1 MNLRAIRIMATFVAC
16 VTAFAFSAV
25 GVANAKPL
33 RHDLSAAETA
43 AAVLRVDGSPVH
55 ASNRVQIDGATAA
68 FGSGQMVL
76 EDATGVRSR
85 VGGLDVFEGSGID
98 YALRATEDG
107 AQALSVMADS
117 AAPKTSTYRFPG
129 LFLTQEANGV
139 VAVRKGSVTG
149 EPVGVIDPAWAKDA
163 VGAAVP
169 TWYQVSGDRLVQQI
183 APSATT
189 VYPLVA
195 DPRVRW
201 AWYGAS
207 VDFTKTDTV
216 LMAGGAGAVWAVAA
230 RIKAPGVSSAVGA
243 TAGLIASWASTAAG
257 LGKCVSIK
265 YTWAMLV
272 PGASVYGTI
281 PWITKCYA

>member
-1 MNLRAIRIMATFVAC
+1 MARFRVRFVATLSAG
-16 VTAFAFSAV
+16 VVAFTFSAV
-25 GVANAKPL
+25 GAANAKP
-33 RHDLSAAETA
+33 RHDLSAAEA
-43 AAVLRVDGSPVH
+43 AAAIERVDGSPVQ
-55 ASNRVQIDGATAA
+55 ASKRVKIDGATVG
-68 FGSGQMVL
+68 FGSGHMVL
-76 EDATGVRSR
+76 EDASGARSQ
-85 VGGLDVFEGSGID
+85 VGGLDVFEGSGVD
-98 YALRATEDG
+98 FALRATEDG
-107 AQALSVMADS
+107 AQALSVIANS
-117 AAPKTSTYRFPG
+117 SAPKTSSYRFPG

-163 VGAAVP
+163 RGAAVP
-169 TWYQVSGDRLVQQI
+169 TSYEIVGDRLVQRV
-183 APSATT
+183 AATAASA
-189 VYPLVA
+189 YPVVA

-230 RIKAPGVSSAVGA
+230 RIKTPGVSSAVGA